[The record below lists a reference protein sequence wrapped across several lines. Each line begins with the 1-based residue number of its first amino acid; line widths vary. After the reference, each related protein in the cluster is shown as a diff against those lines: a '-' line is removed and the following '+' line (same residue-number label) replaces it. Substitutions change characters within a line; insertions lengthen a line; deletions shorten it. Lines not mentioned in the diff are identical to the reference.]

1 VTISGGLNAG
11 YGSTAGVATLT
22 SNQAA
27 ANHVTFTSVE
37 DLGGGLKASAAI
49 NVRFNPASGLNASNG
64 TGTTALADNQ
74 DAFAQNVTLAIS
86 GGFGEIK
93 AGRFTG
99 IVQGPMGGYDPF
111 GTDSNGVAMA
121 NPAVRS
127 PGMVAYTSPAFS
139 GFKVAIQTTLKDNNT
154 DKDVATA
161 ATKDGTEV
169 ALTYGNGP
177 ISATLG
183 NTTGVTGT
191 KSTAI
196 GASYNLGTFK
206 PSLMNVKTETAAGV
220 ETTETAFGV
229 SVPMGAATI
238 KAGYKTT
245 GSSTAGV
252 ADIKRTSLGVTYALS
267 KRTSLIADTHK
278 ESGNA
283 TAATNKQAYYLGA
296 RHAF

>member
-1 VTISGGLNAG
+1 
-11 YGSTAGVATLT
+11 
-22 SNQAA
+22 
-27 ANHVTFTSVE
+27 
-37 DLGGGLKASAAI
+37 
-49 NVRFNPASGLNASNG
+49 
-64 TGTTALADNQ
+64 
-74 DAFAQNVTLAIS
+74 
-86 GGFGEIK
+86 
-93 AGRFTG
+93 
-99 IVQGPMGGYDPF
+99 
-111 GTDSNGVAMA
+111 MA

-139 GFKVAIQTTLKDNNT
+139 GFKVAIQTTLEKNNQGT
-154 DKDVATA
+154 EVAAAGVATQ
-161 ATKDGTEV
+161 DGTEV

-238 KAGYKTT
+238 KAGYRTIAA
-245 GSSTAGV
+245 GTA
-252 ADIKRTSLGVTYALS
+252 ADVKRTALGVTYALS

-283 TAATNKQAYYLGA
+283 TAANNKQAYYLGA

>member
-1 VTISGGLNAG
+1 MTISGGLNAG

-27 ANHVTFTSVE
+27 ANNVTFTSVE
-37 DLGGGLKASAAI
+37 DLGGGLKASASI

-154 DKDVATA
+154 ATDVATA
-161 ATKDGTEV
+161 ATKDGSEV
-169 ALTYGNGP
+169 AVTYGNGP
-177 ISATLG
+177 ISATFG
-183 NTTGVTGT
+183 STTGVTGT

-196 GASYNLGTFK
+196 GASYNLGTVK
-206 PSLMNVKTETAAGV
+206 PSLMNVKTTAGAV
-220 ETTETAFGV
+220 ETTETAFGA
-229 SVPMGAATI
+229 SIPMGAATI

-245 GSSTAGV
+245 AVTAK
-252 ADIKRTSLGVTYALS
+252 ADVKRTSLGVSYALS

-278 ESGNA
+278 ESGNT

-296 RHAF
+296 RHSF